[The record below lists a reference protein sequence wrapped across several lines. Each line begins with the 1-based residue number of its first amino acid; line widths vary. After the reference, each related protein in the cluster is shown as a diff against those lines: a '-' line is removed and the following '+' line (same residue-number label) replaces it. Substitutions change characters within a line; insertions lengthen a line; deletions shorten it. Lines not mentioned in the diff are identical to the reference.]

1 MSQRLSVESSTPSKP
16 ESLKPALQAALSS
29 LDVKLEEEL
38 SRYRRQRRSEK
49 SLSSYREMGRLPRQ
63 PLDLIYVTA
72 TGGRTNPEAASPPQQ
87 QPQPSPEALS
97 ARSEPALLTLA
108 PKPEEADRAAGS
120 SAGAGGADLT
130 PATVAAAGAAAGE
143 SVAVA
148 ETNSAANDYLESS
161 EDLLKSLAEE
171 QAPKQAERSPAESL
185 LSPLGIGSMLLF
197 LMASATLGYV
207 VTHANGTNNQAS
219 NRQPATQT
227 PAAAPNPASTGPGV
241 NTGAPTPDLASR
253 EFVDLNLGT
262 LSTLTPKPA
271 PVPTPQALPSP
282 QQRPLP
288 QVTLAPQEQ
297 TPPPAANSN
306 GLENLSQALLPS
318 SNQAEPPATGQ
329 PLPEPVVPSQK
340 TPSVAAPPPAAE
352 PYAPVEGDYYFVVMD
367 YTDPINLEKAQQV
380 VADAYLRQFPA
391 GVRIQ
396 LGAFNDAATAK
407 TLVEQLQRQGLSAK
421 VYRP

>member
-38 SRYRRQRRSEK
+38 SRYRRQRRSEQ
-49 SLSSYREMGRLPRQ
+49 SLSSYGESGRLPRQ

-87 QPQPSPEALS
+87 QPQPSQS
-97 ARSEPALLTLA
+97 AVSPPSEPALLTFA
-108 PKPEEADRAAGS
+108 PKLEEADRAPSTGT
-120 SAGAGGADLT
+120 GAGGANLF
-130 PATVAAAGAAAGE
+130 PAAVAAAGE
-143 SVAVA
+143 SVAVS
-148 ETNSAANDYLESS
+148 ERNSAADDYLESS

-171 QAPKQAERSPAESL
+171 QAPKQAERNPAESL

-207 VTHANGTNNQAS
+207 VTHPNGTNNQAP
-219 NRQPATQT
+219 NRQAAKQT
-227 PAAAPNPASTGPGV
+227 PASAPNPASTQPGAG
-241 NTGAPTPDLASR
+241 TGAPTPDLASR

-262 LSTLTPKPA
+262 LSTLTPKPSQ
-271 PVPTPQALPSP
+271 VPTPQALPSP
-282 QQRPLP
+282 QQRPIPLP
-288 QVTLAPQEQ
+288 QVTLPPQEL
-297 TPPPAANSN
+297 TPSPAANSN
-306 GLENLSQALLPS
+306 GLENISAALLPG
-318 SNQAEPPATGQ
+318 SNQAETAAPATGQ
-329 PLPEPVVPSQK
+329 PLPEPVVRSPAAPSQ
-340 TPSVAAPPPAAE
+340 AAPPPAAE
-352 PYAPVEGDYYFVVMD
+352 PYEPVAGDYYFVVTD
-367 YTDPINLEKAQQV
+367 YSDPMSLEKAQQV
-380 VADAYLRQFPA
+380 VADAYLREFPA

>member
-1 MSQRLSVESSTPSKP
+1 MSERLSVESSTPSKP

-97 ARSEPALLTLA
+97 PPSEPALLTFA
-108 PKPEEADRAAGS
+108 PKPEEADTAAGR
-120 SAGAGGADLT
+120 SAGAGGTDLT
-130 PATVAAAGAAAGE
+130 PAATAAAGE

-148 ETNSAANDYLESS
+148 ETNSAADDYLESS
-161 EDLLKSLAEE
+161 EVLLKSLAEE
-171 QAPKQAERSPAESL
+171 HPPKQAERSPAESL
-185 LSPLGIGSMLLF
+185 LNPLGIGSMLLF

-207 VTHANGTNNQAS
+207 VTHPNGSNNVAS
-219 NRQPATQT
+219 NRQPAKQT
-227 PAAAPNPASTGPGV
+227 PAAAPNPASTGPEASS
-241 NTGAPTPDLASR
+241 GAPTPDLASR
-253 EFVDLNLGT
+253 EFVDLNLGS

-271 PVPTPQALPSP
+271 PVATPQALPSP
-282 QQRPLP
+282 QQRSLP
-288 QVTLAPQEQ
+288 QVTLPPQESA
-297 TPPPAANSN
+297 PPPAADK
-306 GLENLSQALLPS
+306 GLENLSAALLPG
-318 SNQAEPPATGQ
+318 SNQAEPAAPATGQ
-329 PLPEPVVPSQK
+329 PLPAPVVPAQ
-340 TPSVAAPPPAAE
+340 TAPSAAAPPPAAE
-352 PYAPVEGDYYFVVMD
+352 PYVPVEGDYYFVVTD
-367 YTDPINLEKAQQV
+367 YTDPTSLEKAQQV
-380 VADAYLRQFPA
+380 VADAYLRDFPA

>member
-1 MSQRLSVESSTPSKP
+1 MSQSLSVESSTPSKP

-49 SLSSYREMGRLPRQ
+49 SLSSYREIGRLPRQ

-87 QPQPSPEALS
+87 QPQLSPEAVS
-97 ARSEPALLTLA
+97 PPSEPALLTFA
-108 PKPEEADRAAGS
+108 PKLAEADS
-120 SAGAGGADLT
+120 SAGT
-130 PATVAAAGAAAGE
+130 PAGAGVANLSPVAVAAAGE
-143 SVAVA
+143 SVAVSQR
-148 ETNSAANDYLESS
+148 NSAADDYLESS

-171 QAPKQAERSPAESL
+171 QAPKQAEWSPAESL

-207 VTHANGTNNQAS
+207 VTHANGTNNPAS
-219 NRQPATQT
+219 NLPAAKQT
-227 PAAAPNPASTGPGV
+227 PASAPNPASMQAPASSGE
-241 NTGAPTPDLASR
+241 PTPNLASR
-253 EFVDLNLGT
+253 EFVDMNLGT
-262 LSTLTPKPA
+262 LSTLNPKPS

-282 QQRPLP
+282 QQRPIPLP

-297 TPPPAANSN
+297 APAPAANSH
-306 GLENLSQALLPS
+306 GLENLSSALLPS
-318 SNQAEPPATGQ
+318 SNQPAPATPATGQ
-329 PLPEPVVPSQK
+329 PLPEPVVPS
-340 TPSVAAPPPAAE
+340 PAAPPGAAE
-352 PYAPVEGDYYFVVMD
+352 PYEPVAGEYYYVVTDYS
-367 YTDPINLEKAQQV
+367 DPRSLEKARQV
-380 VADAYLRQFPA
+380 VADAYTREFPA